1 MSSYEFGRQNIC
13 TQTSIYS
20 YSFGIIYN
28 SMCVGMFKQGKSF
41 FKKKNMY
48 SYSLSKHMY
57 HHIYFGS
64 YVIVILKVKTEE
76 KRTKG

>member
-1 MSSYEFGRQNIC
+1 M
-13 TQTSIYS
+13 YS
-20 YSFGIIYN
+20 NKYLLIFFWNYIQFN
-28 SMCVGMFKQGKSF
+28 VCRHVQAGKILF
-41 FKKKNMY
+41 LKKNMY